1 MYISNKSEKPR
12 NPIPT
17 VTIIIKDNSESNNTL
32 LIRRARQP
40 FKDHFSLPG
49 GFVDYGER
57 VEDAVKREAEEE
69 LTVKVEPIDILGVY
83 SDPKRDPRGHIMSV
97 TFVAR
102 ITEGSN
108 IKAKDDAVDYEWVDS
123 SGIENIHLAFD
134 HRQMLSDYRTYQS
147 KGGTFW
153 SF

>member
-1 MYISNKSEKPR
+1 MTNKSEKPR

-17 VTIIIKDNSESNNTL
+17 VTIIIKDNSESNNIL
-32 LIRRARQP
+32 LIRRAREP
-40 FKDHFSLPG
+40 FKDHLSLPG
-49 GFVDYGER
+49 GFVNYGER

-83 SDPKRDPRGHIMSV
+83 SDPRRDPRGHIMSV

-108 IKAKDDAVDYEWVDS
+108 IKAKDDAADYEWVDS

-153 SF
+153 SSK